1 MPRNVPLRRPR
12 KTRMIAGV
20 VAAFAEYFDL
30 DLSLA
35 RVIYV
40 LLSLLSAAFPGILV
54 YVLAW
59 ILIPS
64 DDDEAPTA

>member
-1 MPRNVPLRRPR
+1 MPRNAPLRRPR
-12 KTRMIAGV
+12 NNRMIAGV

-30 DLSLA
+30 DVALA

-40 LLSLLSAAFPGILV
+40 VLSILSAAFPGILV

-64 DDDEAPTA
+64 DEAEA